1 MINSKKQMENKKL
14 LKVYVVGSAKYY
26 ADFIRDCELVDKLE
40 DAKLV
45 VFTGGEDVTPS
56 LYGCEKH
63 RTTYNNPK
71 RDEAEV
77 KVFKQIRPDQ
87 VVLGICRGSQFLC
100 SMNGGILVQ
109 NCNNHAIGRT
119 HAITNGELEYQ
130 ITSTHHQ
137 MQYPFNLKKDDY
149 EMLYWAQ
156 HLSEKYEGDKV
167 IPNKILETGEPE
179 IVLYHK
185 KDMPKCLAVQGHP
198 EMIPNSPVASMI
210 NRLIEELCA

>member
-1 MINSKKQMENKKL
+1 MENKKL

-87 VVLGICRGSQFLC
+87 VVLGICRGLTMAHEKRGEFDGNAEMPTRSQAREEILSKVQRLGIETKFLPMRKYV
-100 SMNGGILVQ
+100 SNIPKSALTI
-109 NCNNHAIGRT
+109 NNKS
-119 HAITNGELEYQ
+119 L
-130 ITSTHHQ
+130 
-137 MQYPFNLKKDDY
+137 
-149 EMLYWAQ
+149 
-156 HLSEKYEGDKV
+156 
-167 IPNKILETGEPE
+167 
-179 IVLYHK
+179 
-185 KDMPKCLAVQGHP
+185 
-198 EMIPNSPVASMI
+198 
-210 NRLIEELCA
+210 